1 MKQPIKTTE
10 AIWTQRGRLRMRH
23 FPAAISFSR
32 IITSAMA
39 SVSSAGLTVLL
50 EFLSLRSS
58 MLTVTQGTDTSVLKH
73 RYRSRIYIDTFMVGM
88 SRRDGLLILVFR
100 NYVVGI

>member
-1 MKQPIKTTE
+1 MYLHQPLGDYNGAWKE
-10 AIWTQRGRLRMRH
+10 LEKALEM
-23 FPAAISFSR
+23 
-32 IITSAMA
+32 
-39 SVSSAGLTVLL
+39 GL
-50 EFLSLRSS
+50 
-58 MLTVTQGTDTSVLKH
+58 VTQGTDTSVLKH